1 MSYFYPQQA
10 ISRGP
15 ICCRFVL
22 RSKSIAIFKYL
33 ISQIW
38 DLIRIWGFRSGLNM
52 KPLNTSILFIYI
64 YLFIYIFS
72 ISFDLNL
79 AQEVNIS
86 QLENYAHLKMLS
98 INRKEGF
105 LNPTKWNFGVLLWAC
120 SVLTFWMG
128 LGIPPIIPK
137 MSSMQHSVWLTFR
150 CSGRHIL

>member
-1 MSYFYPQQA
+1 MLLLETL
-10 ISRGP
+10 SRHLKSVIFNRNKQIVEVPFVG
-15 ICCRFVL
+15 RFVL
-22 RSKSIAIFKYL
+22 QSKSIAIFKNP
-33 ISQIW
+33 ISQLW
-38 DLIRIWGFRSGLNM
+38 DLIRTWGFRDGLNM

-64 YLFIYIFS
+64 NIYIFS

-120 SVLTFWMG
+120 SVHTFWMG
-128 LGIPPIIPK
+128 SGIPPIILFK
-137 MSSMQHSVWLTFR
+137 
-150 CSGRHIL
+150 

>member
-10 ISRGP
+10 NSRGP

-64 YLFIYIFS
+64 NIYIFS

-128 LGIPPIIPK
+128 SGIPPMIFKLKILL
-137 MSSMQHSVWLTFR
+137 SSQIF
-150 CSGRHIL
+150 

>member
-1 MSYFYPQQA
+1 MLLLETF
-10 ISRGP
+10 SRHLKWVIFIRNKQLVEVPFVG
-15 ICCRFVL
+15 RFVL
-22 RSKSIAIFKYL
+22 QSKSIAIFKYL

-52 KPLNTSILFIYI
+52 KPLNTSILFICI
-64 YLFIYIFS
+64 NIYIFS

-86 QLENYAHLKMLS
+86 QLENYVHLKMLS

-128 LGIPPIIPK
+128 SGIPQFCLNKYI
-137 MSSMQHSVWLTFR
+137 T
-150 CSGRHIL
+150 